1 MENKD
6 NIDKL
11 FQDKFKSF
19 ESNVN
24 PEIWTNVS
32 SQIGNTAAV
41 GSTAT
46 TAATGLSKLAITGI
60 ITAATAAG
68 IFVGYN
74 VNNTPHTPEKTNKTV
89 AITEDNTDKN
99 EYLNTKDNKLII
111 YKETKPQQVLVNE
124 IVEQKNKAKK
134 DVSASIIDKN
144 NISTDF
150 EEEQT
155 IDVNIASNSMNRTG
169 SITELNEETE
179 LKMFN
184 DGTDN
189 VSSELNKEKEETNT
203 EVLVKKPFGEIKA
216 SPVGGFAPLHV
227 SFTSSAN
234 TKNVYWDFNDGT
246 TSEEVNPV
254 HVFYEIGVYEV
265 ALTVTNRKGEVFVTT
280 TEIEVKEGATLT
292 VPNVFTPNNDRVNDC
307 FVVEGTKIR
316 EFNIKIL
323 SRTGKVLF
331 ESNDINQS
339 WDGKDLN
346 GNDMITGNYVVIVTA
361 KGNDGKQF
369 EEKKIVNLIR

>member
-19 ESNVN
+19 EGNVN
-24 PEIWTNVS
+24 PEIWANVS
-32 SQIGNTAAV
+32 SQIGNTAA
-41 GSTAT
+41 GSAAT

-60 ITAATAAG
+60 ITAATAVG
-68 IFVGYN
+68 VFVGYN
-74 VNNTPHTPEKTNKTV
+74 VNNSSPAPEKTNKILAV
-89 AITEDNTDKN
+89 TEDNVDKN
-99 EYLNTKDNKLII
+99 ESLNIEDNNSII
-111 YKETKPQQVLVNE
+111 SKETKPQQVLVNE
-124 IVEQKNKAKK
+124 IVEQKNKVKK
-134 DVSASIIDKN
+134 EIPILVLDEDNTPTDV
-144 NISTDF
+144 
-150 EEEQT
+150 EEEYIFDANT
-155 IDVNIASNSMNRTG
+155 ASNLMNRTG
-169 SITELNEETE
+169 GITTYDNDEEVVDNTSE
-179 LKMFN
+179 NRKIKE
-184 DGTDN
+184 DN
-189 VSSELNKEKEETNT
+189 V
-203 EVLVKKPFGEIKA
+203 VLVEVEKPIKKPFGVIKA

-246 TSEEVNPV
+246 TSEELNPV

-265 ALTVTNRKGEVFVTT
+265 ALTVTNRKGETFITT

-292 VPNVFTPNNDRVNDC
+292 LPNVFTPNNDRVNDY
-307 FVVEGTKIR
+307 FVVKGSKIK

-323 SRTGKVLF
+323 TRSGKVIF

-339 WDGKDLN
+339 WDGKDLS
-346 GNDMITGNYVVIVTA
+346 GNDMVTGNYVVIVIA